1 MRLRV
6 MLMRAR
12 STGCM
17 RPFEGMPRHAQWFAE
32 VFPLTHFLRIVRGI
46 VLKDVSLTMLTP
58 ERPLG
63 LFLSL
68 G

>member
-1 MRLRV
+1 LRLRV

-32 VFPLTHFLRIVRGI
+32 VFPLTHFLGI

>member
-1 MRLRV
+1 
-6 MLMRAR
+6 
-12 STGCM
+12 M